1 MGQSSQRCRIPVF
14 RDLRKKIQRHFD
26 AIVAT
31 ARYVL
36 SNARGEATNN
46 KIKLV
51 IRTVYGSRNL
61 DNLVAMVMLTCS
73 NFHPKFP
80 GR

>member
-1 MGQSSQRCRIPVF
+1 MNWAQRCRIPVF
-14 RDLRKKIQRHFD
+14 RELRKKIQRHFN
-26 AIVAT
+26 AIVAA
-31 ARYVL
+31 ARHGL
-36 SNARGEATNN
+36 SNARVEATNN

-51 IRTVYGSRNL
+51 IRTAYGFRNL

-73 NFHPKFP
+73 GFHPKLP